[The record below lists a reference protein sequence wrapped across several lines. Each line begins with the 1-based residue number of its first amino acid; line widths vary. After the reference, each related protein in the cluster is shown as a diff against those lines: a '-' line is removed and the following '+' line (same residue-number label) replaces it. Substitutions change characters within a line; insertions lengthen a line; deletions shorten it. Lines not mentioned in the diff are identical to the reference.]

1 MDQPGRELPI
11 GAWPAGLTRVPY
23 WVYRD
28 AEVARSEQ
36 ARIFE
41 GPSWHF
47 LCLEIDVPETGDYRS
62 TMMGAMPV
70 VVARAEDGEIVAFEN
85 RCAHRGALICLD
97 DGGRVKDFQCVY
109 HSWRYDLRGNL
120 TSVAFRR
127 GVNGQGGMPDDFE
140 MAAHG
145 PRKLRT
151 ATLCGLVFGTLA
163 PDGPDIEAYI
173 GPEVLVRLRRV
184 LHKKPEVIGR
194 FTQQLPCNWKLYMEN
209 VRDTYHASL
218 LHTFFTTFRITRLS
232 QGGGVMVGENGVAHA
247 STTLAAETGAATT
260 GAATTGAAASGADDS
275 YAGMR
280 ADNQGFQLR
289 DPSFLHAVAEF
300 NDNINLQILSVFPGF
315 ILQQIHNALAVR
327 QIVPRGVDSMDL
339 HWTYLGFADDPPELR
354 AMRLKQANLAGPA
367 GFVSMED
374 GAVGGFVQRGIQAAD
389 RQSSV
394 VEMGGATTEGGATRA
409 TEASVR
415 GFWKAWRAQMG
426 V

>member
-1 MDQPGRELPI
+1 MDQPVHDLASGT
-11 GAWPAGLTRVPY
+11 WPPGLTRVPY

-28 AEVARSEQ
+28 PDIARAEQTRV
-36 ARIFE
+36 FE
-41 GPSWHF
+41 GPAWHF
-47 LCLEIDVPETGDYRS
+47 LCLEIDVPETGDYRT

-70 VVARAEDGEIVAFEN
+70 VVARTEDGTVVAFEN

-97 DGGRVKDFQCVY
+97 DGGKVKDFQCVY

-120 TSVAFRR
+120 TSIAFRR
-127 GVNGQGGMPDDFE
+127 GVNGQGGMPLDFD
-140 MAAHG
+140 MHAHG

-151 ATLCGLVFGTLA
+151 TVLCGLVFGTLA
-163 PDGPDIEAYI
+163 VDGPDLETYI
-173 GPEVLVRLRRV
+173 GPEVLARLHRV
-184 LHKKPEVIGR
+184 LHKKLEVIGR

-232 QGGGVMVGENGVAHA
+232 QGGGVMVSQNGVAHA
-247 STTLAAETGAATT
+247 STTLAAAATQ
-260 GAATTGAAASGADDS
+260 DDS
-275 YAGMR
+275 YKGMR
-280 ADNQGFQLR
+280 SDNQGFQLQ
-289 DPSFLHAVAEF
+289 DPSFMNAVPEF

-339 HWTYLGFADDPPELR
+339 HWTYLGFADDTPDLR
-354 AMRLKQANLAGPA
+354 AMRLKQGNLAGPA

-374 GAVGGFVQRGIQAAD
+374 GAVGGFVQRGIAAAD
-389 RQSSV
+389 QEAAI
-394 VEMGGATTEGGATRA
+394 VEMGGASAEGSETRA

-426 V
+426 I

>member
-1 MDQPGRELPI
+1 MDQSVRDLPT

-23 WVYRD
+23 WVYQDPEIARD
-28 AEVARSEQ
+28 EQ
-36 ARIFE
+36 ARVFE
-41 GPSWHF
+41 GPAWHF
-47 LCLEIDVPETGDYRS
+47 LCLEIDVPDPGSYRT

-70 VVARAEDGEIVAFEN
+70 VVSRTEDGEIVAFEN

-97 DGGRVKDFQCVY
+97 DGGKVKDFQCVY

-120 TSVAFRR
+120 KSIAFRH
-127 GVNGQGGMPDDFE
+127 GVNGRGGMPDDFD

-151 ATLCGLVFGTLA
+151 AVLCGLVFGTLA
-163 PDGPDIEAYI
+163 PDAPDLEAYI

-184 LHKKPEVIGR
+184 LHKKVEVIGR

-232 QGGGVMVGENGVAHA
+232 QGGGVMVSDNGVAHA
-247 STTLAAETGAATT
+247 STTLAAVKGP
-260 GAATTGAAASGADDS
+260 DDS

-280 ADNQGFQLR
+280 ADNQGFALR
-289 DPSFLHAVAEF
+289 DPSFMQSVAEF
-300 NDNINLQILSVFPGF
+300 NDNITLQILSVFPGF
-315 ILQQIHNALAVR
+315 VLQQIHNALAVR

-339 HWTYLGFADDPPELR
+339 NWTYLGFADDTPALR
-354 AMRLKQANLAGPA
+354 AMRLKQSNLAGPA
-367 GFVSMED
+367 GLVSMED
-374 GAVGGFVQRGIQAAD
+374 GAVGGFVQRGIAAAANET
-389 RQSSV
+389 SV
-394 VEMGGATTEGGATRA
+394 VEMGGAGAETSETRA

-415 GFWKAWRAQMG
+415 GFWKAWRTQMS

>member
-1 MDQPGRELPI
+1 MDQPVHDQPVHHPSAGV
-11 GAWPAGLTRVPY
+11 WPPGLTRVPY

-28 AEVARSEQ
+28 PAVARDEQ
-36 ARIFE
+36 SLLFE
-41 GPSWHF
+41 GPAWHF
-47 LCLEIDVPETGDYRS
+47 LCLEIDVAETGAWRS
-62 TMMGAMPV
+62 TMIGAMPV
-70 VVARAEDGEIVAFEN
+70 VVARAENGDVVAFEN
-85 RCAHRGALICLD
+85 RCAHRGSLICLD
-97 DGGRVKDFQCVY
+97 DGGTAKDFQCVY
-109 HSWRYDLRGNL
+109 HAWRYDLRGNL

-127 GVNGQGGMPDDFE
+127 GVNGKGGMGEDFRLDE
-140 MAAHG
+140 HG

-151 ATLCGLVFGTLA
+151 AVLCGLVFATLA
-163 PDGPDIEAYI
+163 PDAPDIETYI

-184 LHKKPEVIGR
+184 LHKKLEVIGR

-247 STTLAAETGAATT
+247 STTLAAVTGP
-260 GAATTGAAASGADDS
+260 DDA

-280 ADNQGFQLR
+280 TDNQGFQLQ
-289 DPSFLHAVAEF
+289 DPSFMNAVAEF
-300 NDNINLQILSVFPGF
+300 NDAINVQILSVFPGF

-339 HWTYLGFADDPPELR
+339 HWTYLGFADDTPELR
-354 AMRLKQANLAGPA
+354 SMRLKQANLAGPA

-374 GAVGGFVQRGIQAAD
+374 GAVGGFVQRGIAAAD
-389 RQSSV
+389 RETSV
-394 VEMGGATTEGGATRA
+394 VEMGGATADGAETRA

-415 GFWKAWRAQMG
+415 GFWKAWRTQMG